1 MRGADAIARFLKQ
14 ENVQFITGFPE
25 NLVFDAAA
33 SLGIRPLIARTERA
47 AVNIADGYSRMTGGR
62 NIGVVT
68 VQEGP
73 GAEAAFGAVA
83 QAYGDGSP
91 IFVIPGSYDRPMQ
104 HVPPYLDIGRTY
116 DGITRLNLTVNDA
129 DAILPACR
137 RAMGA
142 LRRGPR
148 GPVVVSP
155 SHDLLYAEIG
165 DVPAGANVIDTH
177 RSLADPEDVRKIVSA
192 LSAAECP
199 VILAGQ
205 GVFYAEAWDELL
217 ELAEGLDA
225 PVMTTLNGKSAFPE
239 NHPLALGTGG
249 RSRPRMVDHFLAKAD
264 FVLAV
269 GSSLTISD
277 YITPIPS
284 GKKVAQIT
292 HDPSDVGKCHD
303 VGLAAIGD
311 ARLVLQ
317 QILERLK
324 AEKQSSFSRRTDGPR
339 AREVQSVKQA
349 FLAEWMPRLT
359 SKDAPISPYRVVWEL
374 NRTVDK
380 KKTVV
385 THDAGNPRDQMIPF
399 FEAIVPHGYM
409 GWGKTTQLGSGL
421 GLMIGAKLARPD
433 WTAINLMGDA
443 AFGMVSAD
451 VETAARLNLPI
462 TTIVMNNGV
471 MGGYGRFMPVATER
485 YRANRLSGRYADLA
499 ASFGVYSESI
509 KDPEAIGPAIR
520 RCVERNAAGE
530 SALLE
535 IYTREEPVF
544 PLGQ

>member
-1 MRGADAIARFLKQ
+1 MRGADAIAGFLKR
-14 ENVQFITGFPE
+14 ENVQFIAGFPE

-33 SLGIRPLIARTERA
+33 SLGIRPLIARTERV
-47 AVNIADGYSRMTGGR
+47 AVNIADGYSRMTGGKS
-62 NIGVVT
+62 IGVVT
-68 VQEGP
+68 MQEGP

-83 QAYGDGSP
+83 QAFGDGSP

-104 HVPPYLDIGRTY
+104 FVPPYLDIGRTY

-129 DAILPACR
+129 DAIIPACR

-165 DVPAGANVIDTH
+165 EVGPAARVAESF
-177 RSLADPEDVRKIVSA
+177 RSLADPDDVSRIAAA
-192 LSAAECP
+192 LLKAECP
-199 VILAGQ
+199 IILAGQ
-205 GVFYAEAWDELL
+205 GALYAEATEELL
-217 ELAEGLDA
+217 ALSESLDA
-225 PVMTTLNGKSAFPE
+225 PVMTTLNGKSVFPE
-239 NHPLALGTGG
+239 NHALALGTGG

-269 GSSLTISD
+269 GSSLTLSD
-277 YITPIPS
+277 YITPIPAS
-284 GKKVAQIT
+284 KRIAQVT
-292 HDPSDVGKCHD
+292 HDPADIGKCYD
-303 VGLAAIGD
+303 VELAAIGD
-311 ARLVLQ
+311 AKLVLQ

-324 AEKQSSFSRRTDGPR
+324 QDSQCAAFRRTDGAR
-339 AREVQSVKQA
+339 ANEVQSVKQT
-349 FLAEWMPRLT
+349 FFAEWMPRLT
-359 SKDAPISPYRVVWEL
+359 SKDTPISPYRVVWEL
-374 NRTVDK
+374 NRAVDK
-380 KKTVV
+380 TKTVV
-385 THDAGNPRDQMIPF
+385 THDAGNPRDQMVPF
-399 FEAIVPHGYM
+399 FEAVVPHGYM

-421 GLMIGAKLARPD
+421 GLMIGAKLAQPD

-451 VETAARLNLPI
+451 VETASRLKLPI

-509 KDPEAIGPAIR
+509 QDPEAVGAAIR
-520 RCVERNAAGE
+520 RCVTKNVAGE

-535 IYTREEPVF
+535 IYTREEPIF